1 MNSTLHTILLAVPLL
16 LQLTSCASGG
26 QKTYYPDGT
35 LKSVRTP
42 NFHET
47 YHENG
52 KVKERIA
59 LNSAGQRYGNTIEYL
74 SDGRAWSSR
83 PYRNGEAN
91 GTEYRLY
98 PQRTPVCSWQDG
110 IVRSVYQDGGW
121 VTRDLTP
128 AEQASIE
135 RREEAERLRV
145 EMAMRKAERD
155 EESRQNTLAALQT
168 LSAGLQSLNSSST
181 SSSSSSSSYQG
192 QYGTSNTRDYAA
204 GTYSS
209 SSSSASS
216 GTSDSPTADGE
227 YKAPMWLKSTI
238 KPKRELSNASPKT
251 KVKPAAPTYKPQ
263 QPSYMGTRQEIQ
275 WQKEGRK
282 LDSVSR

>member
-1 MNSTLHTILLAVPLL
+1 MNSTLRAFLLAAPFLL
-16 LQLTSCASGG
+16 HLTGCASGG

-35 LKSVRTP
+35 LKSMRTP

-110 IVRSVYQDGGW
+110 IMRSVYQDGGW

-128 AEQASIE
+128 AEQSAIE

-155 EESRQNTLAALQT
+155 EEGRQNTLAALQG
-168 LSAGLQSLNSSST
+168 LSAGLQSLSGT
-181 SSSSSSSSYQG
+181 SASSSYQEVS
-192 QYGTSNTRDYAA
+192 GTSNMRDHAAGGYAA
-204 GTYSS
+204 STTPG
-209 SSSSASS
+209 SS
-216 GTSDSPTADGE
+216 GTSSRPASGGE

-238 KPKRELSNASPKT
+238 KPKREVSTTVPPK
-251 KVKPAAPTYKPQ
+251 KAAPGAPAHKPQ

>member
-1 MNSTLHTILLAVPLL
+1 MLHTILLAVSLL
-16 LQLTSCASGG
+16 LQLTSCTSGG

-74 SDGRAWSSR
+74 SDGRPWSSR

-135 RREEAERLRV
+135 RREETERLRV

-155 EESRQNTLAALQT
+155 EESRQNTLAALQG
-168 LSAGLQSLNSSST
+168 LSAGLQHLSRTST
-181 SSSSSSSSYQG
+181 SSSYQG
-192 QYGTSNTRDYAA
+192 ESGASNTRDYAA

-209 SSSSASS
+209 SSAPASS
-216 GTSDSPTADGE
+216 GTSNRSTAGGE
-227 YKAPMWLKSTI
+227 HNAPIWLKSTV
-238 KPKRELSNASPKT
+238 KPKRELSNTAPQKT
-251 KVKPAAPTYKPQ
+251 KAESGAPVYKPQ